1 MRAAGHGDHRRPTRR
16 SALRDDELPMM
27 IFIALIGL
35 LVGVVLGQ
43 RFKVLVLVPGIGL
56 ALVFAIAV
64 GVADADGGWTI
75 VLMAMTAITSLQI
88 GYLAGI
94 GIRHFRTTARANY
107 PARHLHERRVN

>member
-1 MRAAGHGDHRRPTRR
+1 
-16 SALRDDELPMM
+16 MM
-27 IFIALIGL
+27 IFMALIGL
-35 LVGVVLGQ
+35 LIGVVLGQ

-56 ALVFAIAV
+56 SLVFAIAA

-75 VLMAMTAITSLQI
+75 VLMVTTAIASLQI

-94 GIRHFRTTARANY
+94 GIRHFGTTARASY